1 MHTMHTLKQL
11 IQRLLDAKIDFV
23 IIGGYAGVLHGS
35 SYPTRDLDICAVLTP
50 ANIQRLRDTLAD
62 LHPRHRMTPQKLSF
76 LEIPRQGD
84 PPLRNIYLNT
94 DWGTIDILT
103 NVIGVGDF
111 ERLKSTATTM
121 PFEDKTCLVMSMDDL
136 IKTKETL
143 GREKDLLVAK
153 ELRCIAA
160 ARKQPPQ
167 K

>member
-1 MHTMHTLKQL
+1 MHTLNQL
-11 IQRLLDAKIDFV
+11 IHRLLDARIDFV

-35 SYPTRDLDICAVLTP
+35 AYNTRDLDICVVLTP

-62 LHPRHRMTPQKLSF
+62 LHPKHRMTPQRLSF
-76 LEIPRQGD
+76 LEVPREGG
-84 PPLRNIYLNT
+84 PPLQSIYLNT

-111 ERLKSTATTM
+111 ARLKSKAAAM
-121 PFEDKTCLVMSMDDL
+121 PFEDKTCLVMSLDDL

-167 K
+167 N